1 MTRKEYEETNRVLK
15 RFIKNF
21 ILIKRIVGDIASI
34 GSPPLSEI
42 KSFYI
47 SDSVL
52 NKVIQLDENER
63 LKKAKQEYQVVLRAL
78 EIISKDAQQIF
89 LMLYIFN
96 ETSFNTQ
103 NKLGISLRTF
113 ARRKKELVQATYN
126 ELKNF

>member
-1 MTRKEYEETNRVLK
+1 M
-15 RFIKNF
+15 
-21 ILIKRIVGDIASI
+21 GDIASI

-63 LKKAKQEYQVVLRAL
+63 LKKAKQEYQAVLRAL

>member
-21 ILIKRIVGDIASI
+21 ILIKRIVGDITSI

-63 LKKAKQEYQVVLRAL
+63 LKKAKQEYQAVLRAL
-78 EIISKDAQQIF
+78 EIINKDAQQIF
-89 LMLYIFN
+89 LQLYIFN
-96 ETSFNTQ
+96 ETPFNTQ

-113 ARRKKELVQATYN
+113 TRRKSELVQATYH